1 MLLPTP
7 QSRRDRYVVET
18 HDIFHRFL
26 ERMIAP
32 PAVERWAV
40 NAIRRVFASY
50 IQAWAMT
57 KEGLEFIRR
66 PDAAKETSPQ
76 FDFVRRLG
84 ADARREPIRF
94 PDEVGNFILRA
105 AGFAGRGRDHVGRP
119 FYPEPYRSLV
129 DRASRDFSAA
139 MQAQAT
145 ESRLREYWSDQAAI
159 FRKPMTSLRD
169 VDEAGMIV
177 GSAYDPASRTN
188 TTRVDP
194 AALARVM
201 RAIRSQR
208 GAAAETDGE
217 LDGDN
222 A

>member
-1 MLLPTP
+1 
-7 QSRRDRYVVET
+7 VE
-18 HDIFHRFL
+18 F
-26 ERMIAP
+26 
-32 PAVERWAV
+32 V
-40 NAIRRVFASY
+40 
-50 IQAWAMT
+50 
-57 KEGLEFIRR
+57 RR
-66 PDAAKETSPQ
+66 PDATKDMAPQ

-94 PDEVGNFILRA
+94 PDEVGNFILRS
-105 AGFAGRGRDHVGRP
+105 AGFEGRGRDHVGRP
-119 FYPEPYRSLV
+119 VYDEPYRRLV
-129 DRASRDFSAA
+129 DRASRDFSNA

-145 ESRLREYWSDQAAI
+145 ESRLRDYWNDQTAV
-159 FRKPMTSLRD
+159 FKKPMTSLRD

-188 TTRVDP
+188 NTRVDP

-222 A
+222 T